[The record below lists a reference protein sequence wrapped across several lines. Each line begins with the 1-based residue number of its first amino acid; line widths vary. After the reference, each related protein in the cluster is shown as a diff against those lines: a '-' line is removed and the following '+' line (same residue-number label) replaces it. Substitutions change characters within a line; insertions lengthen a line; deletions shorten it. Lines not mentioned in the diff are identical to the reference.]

1 MDTHSMIYL
10 IYAANF
16 KLMFVIFDQIIDTGD
31 SKVAKDMDIS
41 ISNLSCLTQK
51 DEFLLQVSG
60 KSSNITKF
68 IKNEIPTKER
78 TWLTDFKSWKIKIKW
93 LLKIS
98 ELCLND
104 YDQVF
109 FDCGEELLD
118 LNDSENYQSFREKII
133 EELM

>member
-1 MDTHSMIYL
+1 M
-10 IYAANF
+10 
-16 KLMFVIFDQIIDTGD
+16 
-31 SKVAKDMDIS
+31 AKDMDIS
-41 ISNLSCLTQK
+41 IANLSCMTQK
-51 DEFLLQVSG
+51 DEFLLQVSS

-68 IKNEIPTKER
+68 IKSEIPAKER
-78 TWLTDFKSWKIKIKW
+78 TWLTDLKSWKIKIKW

-109 FDCGEELLD
+109 FDCAEELLD
-118 LNDSENYQSFREKII
+118 LNDSGNYQTFREKII

>member
-1 MDTHSMIYL
+1 LQRAL
-10 IYAANF
+10 ILIF
-16 KLMFVIFDQIIDTGD
+16 KIFDQIIDTGD

-41 ISNLSCLTQK
+41 IANLSCLTQK
-51 DEFLLQVSG
+51 DEFLLQVSS
-60 KSSNITKF
+60 KSSDITKF
-68 IKNEIPTKER
+68 IKSEIPAGER
-78 TWLTDFKSWKIKIKW
+78 SWLTDLKSWKIKIKW

-98 ELCLND
+98 ELCLNE

-118 LNDSENYQSFREKII
+118 LNDSGNYQSFREKII

>member
-1 MDTHSMIYL
+1 
-10 IYAANF
+10 
-16 KLMFVIFDQIIDTGD
+16 
-31 SKVAKDMDIS
+31 VAKDMDIS
-41 ISNLSCLTQK
+41 IANLSCLTQK
-51 DEFLLQVSG
+51 DEFLLQVSS
-60 KSSNITKF
+60 KSNNITKF
-68 IKNEIPTKER
+68 IKSEIPSKER
-78 TWLTDFKSWKIKIKW
+78 TWLTELKSWKIKIKW

-118 LNDSENYQSFREKII
+118 LNDSENYQTFREKII

>member
-1 MDTHSMIYL
+1 MS
-10 IYAANF
+10 
-16 KLMFVIFDQIIDTGD
+16 
-31 SKVAKDMDIS
+31 KDMEIS
-41 ISNLSCLTQK
+41 IANLSCMTPK
-51 DEFLLQVSG
+51 DEFLLQVS
-60 KSSNITKF
+60 SSSRDITSF
-68 IKNEIPTKER
+68 IEDEIPAKER
-78 TWLTDFKSWKIKIKW
+78 TWLADLKSWKIKIKW

-118 LNDSENYQSFREKII
+118 LNDSKNYQSFREKII

>member
-1 MDTHSMIYL
+1 M
-10 IYAANF
+10 
-16 KLMFVIFDQIIDTGD
+16 
-31 SKVAKDMDIS
+31 AKDMDIS
-41 ISNLSCLTQK
+41 IANLSCLTQK
-51 DEFLLQVSG
+51 DEFLLQVSRR
-60 KSSNITKF
+60 SRDITRF
-68 IKNEIPTKER
+68 IKDEIPGKER
-78 TWLTDFKSWKIKIKW
+78 SWLADLKSWKIKIKW

-118 LNDSENYQSFREKII
+118 LNDSKNYQSFREKII

>member
-1 MDTHSMIYL
+1 
-10 IYAANF
+10 
-16 KLMFVIFDQIIDTGD
+16 
-31 SKVAKDMDIS
+31 VAKDMDIS
-41 ISNLSCLTQK
+41 IANLSCLTQK

>member
-1 MDTHSMIYL
+1 MQRDLTL
-10 IYAANF
+10 VF
-16 KLMFVIFDQIIDTGD
+16 EIFDQIIFTGD
-31 SKVAKDMDIS
+31 KKVAKDMDIS
-41 ISNLSCLTQK
+41 IANLSCMTHK
-51 DEFLLQVSG
+51 DEFLLQVST
-60 KSSNITKF
+60 KSNNITKF
-68 IKNEIPTKER
+68 IKSEIPAGER
-78 TWLTDFKSWKIKIKW
+78 AWLTDLKSWKIKIKW

-118 LNDSENYQSFREKII
+118 LNDSGDYQAFREKII

>member
-1 MDTHSMIYL
+1 
-10 IYAANF
+10 
-16 KLMFVIFDQIIDTGD
+16 
-31 SKVAKDMDIS
+31 VAKDMDIS
-41 ISNLSCLTQK
+41 IANLSCLTQK
-51 DEFLLQVSG
+51 DEFLLQVSSN
-60 KSSNITKF
+60 SSNITKF
-68 IKNEIPTKER
+68 IKSEIPARER
-78 TWLTDFKSWKIKIKW
+78 TWLTDLKSWKIKIKW

>member
-1 MDTHSMIYL
+1 LQRALRL
-10 IYAANF
+10 IF
-16 KLMFVIFDQIIDTGD
+16 KIFDQIIDTGD

-41 ISNLSCLTQK
+41 IANLSCLTQK

-68 IKNEIPTKER
+68 IKNEIPTRER

>member
-1 MDTHSMIYL
+1 
-10 IYAANF
+10 
-16 KLMFVIFDQIIDTGD
+16 
-31 SKVAKDMDIS
+31 MDIS
-41 ISNLSCLTQK
+41 IANLSCLTQK
-51 DEFLLQVSG
+51 DEFLLQVSS

-68 IKNEIPTKER
+68 IKNEIPTGER
-78 TWLTDFKSWKIKIKW
+78 AWLTDLKSWKIKIKW

-98 ELCLND
+98 ELCLDD

-133 EELM
+133 EDLM

>member
-1 MDTHSMIYL
+1 MDIHSMIYL
-10 IYAANF
+10 IFAASF
-16 KLMFVIFDQIIDTGD
+16 KIFNQIIDTGD

-41 ISNLSCLTQK
+41 IANLSCLTQK
-51 DEFLLQVSG
+51 DEFLLQVSS
-60 KSSNITKF
+60 KSSDITKF
-68 IKNEIPTKER
+68 IKNEIPTRER
-78 TWLTDFKSWKIKIKW
+78 AWLTDLKSWKIKIKW

-98 ELCLND
+98 ELCLDD